1 MFSLSQPCMLVG
13 KGMAMELEVR
23 EPDWEQQQSLCKCV
37 SCMGTQLPRM
47 WALSPLESAFRD
59 SLG

>member
-1 MFSLSQPCMLVG
+1 MFSLPQPCTLVG
-13 KGMAMELEVR
+13 KGMAVELEVR
-23 EPDWEQQQSLCKCV
+23 ESDWGQRQSLCKCV

-47 WALSPLESAFRD
+47 WALSPLESAFRG